1 MNEYSRNGR
10 ARSIVLAAAAIV
22 VLGAVVLTDPSHHHH
37 ANCCHGHD
45 AVQHDAAAPPADAP
59 DPVDHTPWPEL
70 SPHVTLPP
78 FLDARVIY
86 FNGFESPEGDPPI
99 VRKQIAHPKSM
110 QGELADGGFAGSALR
125 LTGRD
130 RLAIEGDALSPHRG
144 RTLGF
149 WWCLDEALP
158 HNGGFG
164 LFAWRGRG
172 RRYLSHFAR
181 GGPWCGLR
189 DSALVMQVYNFDGIR
204 NVNGILDRHLRDHV
218 ALTAGA
224 WHHTAVTVT
233 GGSRMTVYLDGVRVG
248 TAQMLGR
255 TLRPADALQRLE
267 IGGSGK
273 GMRIDEVTVLDV
285 SLKEEEVGYW
295 VKTMTMLRDSGHL
308 GAKSKAEFGGKT
320 PERDTG
326 DERGI
331 VEQ

>member
-22 VLGAVVLTDPSHHHH
+22 VLAAILLIDHSHRH
-37 ANCCHGHD
+37 ANGRGGHHGQG
-45 AVQHDAAAPPADAP
+45 ASRTRNTAAPPANTP
-59 DPVDHTPWPEL
+59 DPVDRAPWPEL

-99 VRKQIAHPKSM
+99 VRKKIAHPKSM
-110 QGELADGGFAGSALR
+110 QGEPADGGYAGRALR

-130 RLAIEGDALSPHRG
+130 RLALEGEALSPVEG

-255 TLRPADALQRLE
+255 TLRPADALNRLE

-308 GAKSKAEFGGKT
+308 GIEPGTAT
-320 PERDTG
+320 PGEGEPSSDRAN
-326 DERGI
+326 
-331 VEQ
+331 